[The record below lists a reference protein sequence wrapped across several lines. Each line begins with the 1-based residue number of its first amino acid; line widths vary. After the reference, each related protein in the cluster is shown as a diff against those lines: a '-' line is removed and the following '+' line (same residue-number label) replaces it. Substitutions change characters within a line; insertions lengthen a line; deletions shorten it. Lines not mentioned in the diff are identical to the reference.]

1 MAKTIKPQVTEE
13 VTQPNA
19 FPIPFSREVFRQ
31 DVAEVFLF
39 YVRSMAWMVQ
49 TPDILKNLPLPS
61 DMELHHLYM
70 AEFGAKDLDMT
81 FEHIRHTEFAQALDQ
96 LYDYAYLGRNDHS
109 LESIE
114 PDGIHARL
122 TCLVLDARD
131 GEMAREWDDWG
142 WSIGAHAARCAQVAE
157 TANARVTLEG
167 KEPFFGNFQRSGKEG
182 YLSSDVLTV
191 RQLSLLSGM
200 EEMSIRAA
208 ANPKRPNPLK
218 TIPTEQGTR
227 IEISVALEWLKA
239 KGRYLPIADI
249 SSQAEINLESTRF
262 DRFDALDG
270 ALQSRYRSLCNDRSR
285 GELDAVLAKAKIPTA
300 QGIPGPFIDMSE
312 QDFRDEDKVLAV
324 ARALELPAELL
335 ALRVKETLAYENLR
349 SIESALKQV
358 KQKP

>member
-1 MAKTIKPQVTEE
+1 MAKTSKPQVNEV
-13 VTQPNA
+13 VTQPSA

-31 DVAEVFLF
+31 DIAEVFLF

-49 TPDILKNLPLPS
+49 SSDVLKNLPLPS

-70 AEFGAKDLDMT
+70 AEFGAKELDMT

-109 LESIE
+109 QESIE

-131 GEMAREWDDWG
+131 GEMAREWDECG
-142 WSIGAHAARCAQVAE
+142 WSIGVHAARCAQVAE

-167 KEPFFGNFQRSGKEG
+167 KEPFFGNFQRTGKEG

-208 ANPKRPNPLK
+208 ANPKRSNPLK
-218 TIPTEQGTR
+218 TITTDQGTR

-239 KGRYLPIADI
+239 KGRYI
-249 SSQAEINLESTRF
+249 SITDVWSQAEINLESTRF

-270 ALQSRYRSLCNDRSR
+270 ALQARYRSFCNERSR
-285 GELDAVLAKAKIPTA
+285 EELDTVLAEANIKTA
-300 QGIPGPFIDMSE
+300 QGLAGPFIDISE
-312 QDFRDEDKVLAV
+312 QDLESEDKIQSV
-324 ARALELPAELL
+324 ARVLELSPELL
-335 ALRVKETLAYENLR
+335 ALRVKEMLAHENLR

-358 KQKP
+358 TQKA